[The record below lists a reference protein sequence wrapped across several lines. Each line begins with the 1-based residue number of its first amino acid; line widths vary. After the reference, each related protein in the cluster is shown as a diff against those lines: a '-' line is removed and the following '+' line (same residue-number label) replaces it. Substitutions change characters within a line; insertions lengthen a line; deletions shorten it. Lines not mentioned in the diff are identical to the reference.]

1 VSKLSERRREI
12 HGMDR
17 TSAAEELKT
26 LRRQLFDLRIQ
37 KERGE
42 VKDTRQ
48 FAKTKADIARLI
60 HHISELRHAE
70 RIEAEGGLEPEAAAS
85 ATEPTAKTTRTPRAT
100 RATAATETAGEK
112 TGAAQRRRATS
123 TKTEPTAME
132 ATEATEPA
140 DTATSAAV
148 GSTAGTRATVTPPP
162 IAMGADVGGTAAPS
176 RPAPEPAAGA
186 EEPESTSDSEDE
198 DV

>member
-12 HGMDR
+12 HGMDQ
-17 TSAAEELKT
+17 TSAQEELKT

-60 HHISELRHAE
+60 HHLSELRHAE
-70 RIEAEGGLEPEAAAS
+70 VVEAEGGLESVVETTEAA
-85 ATEPTAKTTRTPRAT
+85 
-100 RATAATETAGEK
+100 
-112 TGAAQRRRATS
+112 TGAVTSAPPRRRANA
-123 TKTEPTAME
+123 TATAKAG
-132 ATEATEPA
+132 ATEAPSPA
-140 DTATSAAV
+140 
-148 GSTAGTRATVTPPP
+148 TPPP
-162 IAMGADVGGTAAPS
+162 ATESPTTAPLATS
-176 RPAPEPAAGA
+176 ELPATSTGS
-186 EEPESTSDSEDE
+186 EEE

>member
-12 HGMDR
+12 RGMDR

-70 RIEAEGGLEPEAAAS
+70 RVEAEGTLEPEAAAP
-85 ATEPTAKTTRTPRAT
+85 ATEPTAKMTRTPRAT
-100 RATAATETAGEK
+100 RATAATETASEK

-123 TKTEPTAME
+123 TKTEPT
-132 ATEATEPA
+132 EPA
-140 DTATSAAV
+140 DTATSTAV

-162 IAMGADVGGTAAPS
+162 TAMGADVGGTAAPS

-186 EEPESTSDSEDE
+186 KGPENTPNSEDE
-198 DV
+198 DA